1 MLTLLK
7 TLALLLSK
15 NKALMTVFLF
25 CAVKLDERPDGFHK

>member
-7 TLALLLSK
+7 TLALLSK
-15 NKALMTVFLF
+15 NKALMTAFLF